1 MMNIIDRRLNPKG
14 KSLANRQRFLRRA
27 RAQIIKAVR
36 DASGSRSIQDIN
48 NGEKISIPADGLRE
62 PSFRRSGDG
71 GVRDV
76 VVPGNKEYVEGDRI
90 KKPEKEGGEGG
101 GSDGS
106 PDGEGQDDFAF
117 VLSRDEFLDI
127 FLDDLELPDLIKKK
141 LKQTESTTPTR
152 AGYSVTG
159 SPANL
164 NIVRTM
170 RNSLSRRIALN
181 RPKPAELRDL
191 EDEIRRLE
199 ESGADPERLS
209 QLRVEFD
216 RLVAKSRRIPYID
229 PLDVRYSRFEHVP
242 KPVTQAVMFCLMD
255 VSGSMTEHMK
265 DLAKRFFML
274 LYLFLSRRYRHVD
287 VVFIRH
293 THQAEEVNEDTFFY
307 STETG
312 GTVVSTALE
321 EMDRVV
327 KDRYSP
333 ADWNIYCAQA
343 SDGDNTSSDNAKT
356 AGLLEEVILPVTQYF
371 AYIEV
376 GAEYKDWLGRDSD
389 LWRTYKLAG
398 KEAGNFAMRRVRVR
412 SQIFPVFRDLFSRE
426 RGDSAAWRLGE
437 EVAP

>member
-1 MMNIIDRRLNPKG
+1 MNIIDRRLNPKG

-27 RAQIIKAVR
+27 RAQIVKAVR
-36 DASGSRSIQDIN
+36 DASGSRSIQDIA
-48 NGEKISIPADGLRE
+48 NGEKISIPMDGLRE
-62 PSFRRSGDG
+62 PTFHRSGNT
-71 GVRDV
+71 GVRDY
-76 VVPGNKEYVEGDRI
+76 VVPGNKNYVEGDRVA
-90 KKPEKEGGEGG
+90 KPEQEDGGGG
-101 GSDGS
+101 GSEGS
-106 PDGEGQDDFAF
+106 SDGEGQDDFAF
-117 VLSRDEFLDI
+117 VLSREEFLDI
-127 FLDDLELPDLIKKK
+127 FLDDLELPDLVKRKM
-141 LKQTESTTPTR
+141 KQTESTTPSR

-164 NIVRTM
+164 NVVRTM
-170 RNSLSRRIALN
+170 RNSLSRRIALK
-181 RPKPAELRDL
+181 RPKPAELAAL
-191 EDEIRRLE
+191 EDEIKALE
-199 ESGADPERLS
+199 ESGEDPERLS
-209 QLRVEFD
+209 HLRVEFEAQ
-216 RLVAKSRRIPYID
+216 VSKSKRVPYID

-293 THQAEEVNEDTFFY
+293 THEAAEVDEDTFFY

-321 EMDRVV
+321 VMRDVV

-356 AGLLEEVILPVTQYF
+356 VHLLEDVILPLCQYF

-376 GAEYKDWLGRDSD
+376 GAEYKDWLGRESD
-389 LWRTYKLAG
+389 LWRTYKSVEKPGGML
-398 KEAGNFAMRRVRVR
+398 AMRRVRVR
-412 SQIFPVFRDLFSRE
+412 SQIFPVFRELFAKE
-426 RGDSAAWRLGE
+426 RNDNAAWAGGGKS
-437 EVAP
+437 

>member
-1 MMNIIDRRLNPKG
+1 MNIIDRRLNPKG

-27 RAQIIKAVR
+27 RAQIVKAVR
-36 DASGSRSIQDIN
+36 DASGSRSIQDIAG
-48 NGEKISIPADGLRE
+48 GEKISIPADGLRE

-71 GVRDV
+71 GTRDF
-76 VVPGNKEYVEGDRI
+76 VVPGNKDFVEGDRI
-90 KKPEKEGGEGG
+90 KKPEQEDGGGG
-101 GSDGS
+101 GSEGS

-117 VLSRDEFLDI
+117 VLSREEFLDI
-127 FLDDLELPDLIKKK
+127 FLDDLELPDLVKKK

-164 NIVRTM
+164 NVVRTM

-181 RPKPAELRDL
+181 RPKPTELR
-191 EDEIRRLE
+191 ELE
-199 ESGADPERLS
+199 EEIKALELSGEDPERLS

-274 LYLFLSRRYRHVD
+274 LYLFLTRRYRHVD

-293 THQAEEVNEDTFFY
+293 THEAEEVDEDTFFY

-321 EMDRVV
+321 EMRNVIA
-327 KDRYSP
+327 DRYPPS
-333 ADWNIYCAQA
+333 DWNIYCAQA

-356 AGLLEEVILPVTQYF
+356 SALLADVILPVTQYF

-389 LWRTYKLAG
+389 LWRTYKEVA
-398 KEAGNFAMRRVRVR
+398 KATDNFAMRRVRVR
-412 SQIFPVFRDLFSRE
+412 SQIFPVFRDLFSKE
-426 RGDSAAWRLGE
+426 RGDNAAWSGGE
-437 EVAP
+437 EAKP

>member
-1 MMNIIDRRLNPKG
+1 MNVIDRRLNPTG

-27 RAQIIKAVR
+27 RAQIVKAVR
-36 DASGSRSIQDIN
+36 EASGGRSIQDIA

-62 PSFRRSGDG
+62 PSFHRAAKG
-71 GVRDV
+71 GIRDY
-76 VVPGNKEYVEGDRI
+76 VVPGNKDFIEGDHI
-90 KKPEKEGGEGG
+90 KKPEGGEGD
-101 GSDGS
+101 GSGSEGS

-117 VLSRDEFLDI
+117 VLSREEFLDI

-141 LKQTESTTPTR
+141 MRQTEASTPAR
-152 AGYSVTG
+152 AGYSTSG

-170 RNSLSRRIALN
+170 RNSLSRRIALR
-181 RPKPAELRDL
+181 RPKPAELAEL
-191 EDEIRRLE
+191 EDEIRALE
-199 ESGADPERLS
+199 DSGADPERLS

-216 RLVAKSRRIPYID
+216 RLLARSKRVPYID
-229 PLDVRYSRFEHVP
+229 PLDVRYSRFEQVP

-293 THQAEEVNEDTFFY
+293 THEAEEVDEDTFFY

-312 GTVVSTALE
+312 GTVVSTALA
-321 EMDRVV
+321 EMKRVI
-327 KDRYSP
+327 DERYSP

-343 SDGDNTSSDNAKT
+343 SDGDNTSSDNAKA
-356 AGLLEEVILPVTQYF
+356 AGLLEEVLLPLTQYF

-376 GAEYKDWLGRDSD
+376 GAEYKDWLGRESD
-389 LWRTYKLAG
+389 LWRTYKQVIKPG
-398 KEAGNFAMRRVRVR
+398 GNLAMRRVRVR
-412 SQIFPVFRDLFSRE
+412 SQIFPVFRDLFAKE
-426 RGDSAAWRLGE
+426 RGDSAAWAMGE
-437 EVAP
+437 EPA